1 MKNKK
6 IRSEKRNDSKPKFSS
21 YDRESGANTLLKLE
35 GITKIFNEGT
45 PDEKIALNQ
54 INLHLKPGDFVTV
67 IGSNGAG
74 KSTMMNMISGVLTPD
89 VGKVWIDGKD
99 VTSLSEYKRSQYIG
113 RVFQDPMA
121 GTAPSMTIEENLAIA
136 YARNANRT
144 LRLGVN
150 RERRDFFRTA
160 LEKLH
165 LNLENR
171 LNAKV
176 GLLSGGERQA
186 LSLLMATFT
195 KPSILLLDEHTAA
208 LDPSRAELIT
218 KLTKELVEEDNL
230 TTLMVTHNMQQAID
244 LGNRLIMMD
253 KGQIILEVNEDQKP
267 NLTIPD
273 LMAEF
278 ERIRGEKMTTDRT
291 LLG

>member
-1 MKNKK
+1 M
-6 IRSEKRNDSKPKFSS
+6 
-21 YDRESGANTLLKLE
+21 LKLD
-35 GITKIFNEGT
+35 GINKIFNEGT
-45 PDEKIALNQ
+45 PDEKIALDN
-54 INLHLKPGDFVTV
+54 INLHLAPGDFVTI

-74 KSTMMNMISGVLTPD
+74 KSTMMNMISGALSPD
-89 VGKVWIDGKD
+89 FGTVTIDGTD
-99 VTSLSEYKRSQYIG
+99 VTRLPEHKRSQFIG

-136 YARNANRT
+136 YSRNGKRGM
-144 LRLGVN
+144 RSGVDRKR
-150 RERRDFFRTA
+150 REFFKESLA
-160 LEKLH
+160 KLH

-171 LNAKV
+171 LSAKV

-218 KLTKELVEEDNL
+218 RLTKQLVEADQL
-230 TTLMVTHNMQQAID
+230 TTLMVTHNMQQALD

-253 KGQIILEVNEDQKP
+253 KGQIILEIGAEQKP
-267 NLTIPD
+267 GLTIPD

-278 ERIRGEKMTTDRT
+278 ERIRGEKMNSDRA

>member
-1 MKNKK
+1 MV
-6 IRSEKRNDSKPKFSS
+6 
-21 YDRESGANTLLKLE
+21 LLKLD
-35 GITKIFNEGT
+35 GINKIFNEGT
-45 PDEKIALNQ
+45 PDEKVALGN
-54 INLHLKPGDFVTV
+54 INLHLAPGDFVTI

-74 KSTMMNMISGVLTPD
+74 KSTMMNMISGALTPD
-89 VGKVWIDGKD
+89 FGSVTIDNTD
-99 VTSLSEYKRSQYIG
+99 VTRFPEYKRSQFIG

-136 YARNANRT
+136 YSRNQKRGLRIGVDKKRRT
-144 LRLGVN
+144 FFVQSLERLG
-150 RERRDFFRTA
+150 
-160 LEKLH
+160 LG
-165 LNLENR
+165 LENR

-218 KLTKELVEEDNL
+218 NLTKQLVEEDQL
-230 TTLMVTHNMQQAID
+230 TTLMVTHNMQQALD

-253 KGQIILEVNEDQKP
+253 KGQIILEVGEDRKP
-267 NLTIPD
+267 DLTIPD

-278 ERIRGEKMTTDRT
+278 ESIRGEKMNSDRA

>member
-1 MKNKK
+1 M
-6 IRSEKRNDSKPKFSS
+6 
-21 YDRESGANTLLKLE
+21 LKLQA
-35 GITKIFNEGT
+35 INKIFNEAT
-45 PDEKIALNQ
+45 ADEKIALDQ
-54 INLHLKPGDFVTV
+54 INLELKEGDFVTV

-74 KSTMMNMISGVLTPD
+74 KSTMLNMISGALTPD
-89 VGKVWIDGKD
+89 FGEIIIDNKD
-99 VTSLSEYKRSQYIG
+99 VTRLPEFKRSQLIG

-121 GTAPSMTIEENLAIA
+121 GTAPTMTIEENLAIA
-136 YARNANRT
+136 FSRNKKRS
-144 LRLGVN
+144 LKSGVDKQ
-150 RERRDFFRTA
+150 RKEFFLQS
-160 LEKLH
+160 LEMLH

-218 KLTKELVEEDNL
+218 NLTKRLVDKDQL
-230 TTLMVTHNMQQAID
+230 TTLMVTHNMQQALD

-253 KGQIILEVNEDQKP
+253 KGQIILEVGEEEKKD
-267 NLTIPD
+267 LTIAK
-273 LMAEF
+273 LMDEF
-278 ERIRGEKMTTDRT
+278 QRIRGEKLTSDRT
-291 LLG
+291 LLSV